1 MKLPYI
7 EAGEIVTT
15 HGVRGEVKVL
25 SWLDSP
31 EMLCE
36 FDRCRI
42 SGREYVMDS
51 VRVQKTCN
59 LVKLRGVDTI
69 EDAQKLRGKTMELYR
84 EDISDELIFASE
96 LVDVEVYADG
106 ACIGKIKEVLDYP
119 GNSVYVVQGER
130 EYLIPA
136 VKEFILSTDLERNQ
150 MQVKLLKG
158 MASDED
164 RHSDAVSR
172 HAGGCAFRE
181 YSGAR
186 AGAWVHFHRSPP
198 DTGLHRKQ
206 AESGGRLSLRRRAG
220 RHYAG

>member
-59 LVKLRGVDTI
+59 LVKLRGVDTM
-69 EDAQKLRGKTMELYR
+69 EDAQKLRGKAMELYR
-84 EDISDELIFASE
+84 EDISDELIFAAE

-136 VKEFILSTDLERNQ
+136 VKEFILCTDLERNQ

-164 RHSDAVSR
+164 
-172 HAGGCAFRE
+172 
-181 YSGAR
+181 
-186 AGAWVHFHRSPP
+186 
-198 DTGLHRKQ
+198 
-206 AESGGRLSLRRRAG
+206 
-220 RHYAG
+220 